1 MKKDA
6 LIDEINAREV
16 NFKVGHNMFSTMTN
30 YEAKMRNGFKYP
42 TSQKEATFL
51 DTSNLTDSVD
61 WRTKGAVNPI
71 KD

>member
-1 MKKDA
+1 
-6 LIDEINAREV
+6 
-16 NFKVGHNMFSTMTN
+16 MTN